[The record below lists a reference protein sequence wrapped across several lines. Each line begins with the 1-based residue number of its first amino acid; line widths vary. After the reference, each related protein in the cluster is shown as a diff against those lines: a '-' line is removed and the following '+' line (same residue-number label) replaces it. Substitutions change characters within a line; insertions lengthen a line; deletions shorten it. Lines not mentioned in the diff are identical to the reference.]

1 MNISCCAW
9 ALSGPEETALEQLSA
24 MGFSQIDVQA
34 RTFTS
39 ATART
44 RMSELGLAVRCVA
57 LSFNM
62 PAEAALDS
70 SDKTARRAAL
80 DHIEAGLDQAASY
93 GVDTAYVVPG
103 VEKSLLG
110 YFGESF
116 TAAAD
121 LAAARQI
128 KLCVEH
134 FPGKALPTASGT
146 LAYLA
151 ELGHANLYLLMDS
164 GHLQMSN
171 EDPLQTI
178 AQAGSRLGYAHL
190 DDNDGEGDL
199 HWALLDGVL
208 TRASLAATLAALENS
223 AYSGPVSLE
232 LHPQLPDP
240 AAALAQSL
248 GLLKELLAAG

>member
-1 MNISCCAW
+1 MDISCCAW
-9 ALSGPEETALEQLSA
+9 ALSGPEEKALNRLSTL
-24 MGFSQIDVQA
+24 GFKYIDVQTH
-34 RTFTS
+34 TFTS
-39 ATART
+39 ASARAQ
-44 RMSELGLAVRCVA
+44 MSQLGLAVRCVA

-70 SDKTARRAAL
+70 AEKTARRRAL
-80 DHIEAGLDQAASY
+80 DHLEAGLDQAASY

-103 VEKSLLG
+103 MEANLLG
-110 YFGESF
+110 HFGDSF

-146 LAYLA
+146 LAYLD

-164 GHLQMSN
+164 GHLQISD
-171 EDPLQTI
+171 EDPVQTI
-178 AQAGSRLGYAHL
+178 AQAGTRLGYAHL

-199 HWALLDGVL
+199 HWSLCDGVL
-208 TRASLAATLAALENS
+208 TRDGLAATLEALDKS

-248 GLLKELLAAG
+248 SLVNDILAEK